1 MYLLSK
7 GQLHVMIY
15 SLLLSLIFVNYLK
28 SYPFPLLCFICYIYR
43 NGFFGGNSLE
53 IGKEQSKR
61 LYTFL
66 LVVGIVFVAF
76 NLRPSITSVGPLI
89 GIIRD
94 DMGLSNWS
102 VGLLTSLP
110 LVAFAVLSPLVPRI
124 AARLTNESVMLIG
137 LILLL
142 SGISV
147 RSISMVTLLFIGT
160 LLIGLGIA
168 ICNVL
173 LPGVIKEKFP
183 TKVAFMT
190 GIYSTAMG
198 IFSAIAS
205 GLSIPIAVGM
215 GMGWQVSLL
224 IWGVPVFIAII
235 IWIYIVNKSRK
246 WKSAEIGYVHA
257 TGNKMWK
264 SPLAW
269 QVAGFMGL
277 QSFLFYVSVSW
288 IPEILR
294 DYGVSISTA
303 GWMLSFI
310 LFIGLPASFIVPMI
324 AGRFRSQSGI
334 VLVMG
339 LFSIAGYTGLLMGHS
354 YMVMV
359 ISSILIGITLNGSFA
374 LALTLL
380 GMRARNAKQAAELSG
395 MAQSFGYIL
404 AAIGPIFIGY
414 LYDLTSMWTVPL
426 LTLITVA
433 CFVIL
438 FGMGAGRDQFVLDDE
453 N

>member
-1 MYLLSK
+1 MVLLEMFLLYAIA
-7 GQLHVMIY
+7 GQLESHPFPPTWVY
-15 SLLLSLIFVNYLK
+15 AIFVETSFLEAAV
-28 SYPFPLLCFICYIYR
+28 
-43 NGFFGGNSLE
+43 LE
-53 IGKEQSKR
+53 IEKEKEQSNR
-61 LYTFL
+61 MYVFL
-66 LVVGIVFVAF
+66 LVAGIVFVAF

-94 DMGLSNWS
+94 DVGLSNWS

-110 LVAFAVLSPLVPRI
+110 LVAFAILSPIVPKI
-124 AARLTNESVMLIG
+124 GIQLTNERTMLIG

-142 SGISV
+142 IGVSV
-147 RSISMVTLLFIGT
+147 RSVSMVSFLFIGT
-160 LLIGLGIA
+160 LFIGLGIA

-183 TKVAFMT
+183 TKVALMT
-190 GIYSTAMG
+190 SVYSTSMG

-205 GLSIPIAVGM
+205 GLSIPFAVGM
-215 GMGWQVSLL
+215 GLGWQISLL
-224 IWGVPVFIAII
+224 IWGIPAFIAII
-235 IWIYIVNKSRK
+235 IWIYIVKKDRKQKSVDV
-246 WKSAEIGYVHA
+246 SYVH
-257 TGNKMWK
+257 TPGNRIWK

-288 IPEILR
+288 IPEILL

-324 AGRFRSQSGI
+324 AGRFKSQSGI

-339 LFSIAGYTGLLMGHS
+339 LFSITGYGGLLLGNS
-354 YMVMV
+354 FTVMV

-374 LALTLL
+374 LALAFL
-380 GMRARNAKQAAELSG
+380 GMRARNARQAAELSG
-395 MAQSFGYIL
+395 MAQSIGYVL
-404 AAIGPIFIGY
+404 AAIGPMFIGY
-414 LYDLTSMWTVPL
+414 LYDLTNMWTVPL
-426 LTLITVA
+426 LTLIGVA

-438 FGMGAGRDQFVLDDE
+438 FGMGAGRDKFVLDEE